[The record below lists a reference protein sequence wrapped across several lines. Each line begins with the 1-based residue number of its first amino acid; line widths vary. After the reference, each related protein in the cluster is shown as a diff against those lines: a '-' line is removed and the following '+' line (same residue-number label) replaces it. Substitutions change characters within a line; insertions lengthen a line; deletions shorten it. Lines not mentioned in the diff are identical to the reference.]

1 MDGGLFVV
9 AGGLFVV
16 ARGLLSSCGVLVPE
30 HASSVVVA
38 RSLSSCG
45 AWAPECMGSVVA
57 MHGLSCPT
65 ACGILVPQPGIKPA
79 SSALEGRFLTTG
91 SPRKSHPPF

>member
-45 AWAPECMGSVVA
+45 AC
-57 MHGLSCPT
+57 HNY
-65 ACGILVPQPGIKPA
+65 
-79 SSALEGRFLTTG
+79 
-91 SPRKSHPPF
+91 